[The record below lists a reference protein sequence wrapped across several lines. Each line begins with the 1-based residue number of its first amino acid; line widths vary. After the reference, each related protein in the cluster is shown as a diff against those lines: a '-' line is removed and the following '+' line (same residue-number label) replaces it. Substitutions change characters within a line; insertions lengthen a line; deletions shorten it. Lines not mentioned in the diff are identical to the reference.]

1 MNIKNIFVLSHLTNT
16 KSEDI
21 RNKKLNIGIQICNT
35 WCILFEYIR
44 ATMNTFD
51 EPPPPWSKFSTSFIH
66 ICADL
71 RRFCCLLSR
80 VYKQE
85 YICKKISQNTN
96 IEYIRSLQHYRIR
109 ISNILIPHNL
119 TEYEYRI
126 YLFLATWPNT
136 NIEYIR
142 NKKIEYSYSNM

>member
-1 MNIKNIFVLSHLTNT
+1 MNIKNIFVLSHLTNM

-44 ATMNTFD
+44 ATKNTFD

-71 RRFCCLLSR
+71 GSFCCLLS
-80 VYKQE
+80 
-85 YICKKISQNTN
+85 IG
-96 IEYIRSLQHYRIR
+96 RIR
-109 ISNILIPHNL
+109 ISNIFETRKLSI
-119 TEYEYRI
+119 RI
-126 YLFLATWPNT
+126 RICNIRCLLF
-136 NIEYIR
+136 EYIR
-142 NKKIEYSYSNM
+142 VTLVILRLFLKDKYHIYVIVSCGPFTNILGEKILWK